1 MHGFASDHRSMRNS
15 YIHPLPHT
23 NCLHVQVLSHLEH
36 VATWA
41 RLRAR
46 DLATGAEVPS
56 SLSYYIIPE
65 VTLIHNQE
73 SVGL

>member
-1 MHGFASDHRSMRNS
+1 M
-15 YIHPLPHT
+15 YISF
-23 NCLHVQVLSHLEH
+23 SHLEH